1 MVKGIS
7 KQVIV
12 VRTPDP
18 RFFEQAIFIV
28 KDEALERHGVT
39 EEQILKEAGRVA
51 DGYVRSHVQS
61 GKAGRRRLPAPLWV
75 LSGALCVALVWLA
88 TALLL

>member
-12 VRTPDP
+12 VRAPDP

-28 KDEALERHGVT
+28 KDDALGRQGVT
-39 EEQILKEAGRVA
+39 EEQIIKEARRVA
-51 DGYVRSHVQS
+51 DGYVQTHTGLSR
-61 GKAGRRRLPAPLWV
+61 PAAFYGLA
-75 LSGALCVALVWLA
+75 GALCVALVWLA
-88 TALLL
+88 SALLF